1 MECVMSTVKLTYDSD
16 HHVTAFKEPQHK
28 IIAVDC
34 PYTGDGEEFSPAN
47 LLSVSLGSCMLL
59 SIGTVAQRAK
69 LDLSGTTVTVNFREV
84 AKPFPHVAAIHYVV
98 DIPHHFDAVDR
109 RRIENAAELCPIK
122 SNIGDNTEIIVKFRY
137 ARAEAA

>member
-1 MECVMSTVKLTYDSD
+1 MKTTVKLTYDSD
-16 HHVTAFKEPQHK
+16 HHVTASKEPQHRV
-28 IIAVDC
+28 IGIDC
-34 PYTGDGEEFSPAN
+34 PYTGEGEEFSPAN
-47 LLSVSLGSCMLL
+47 LLSISLGSCMLL
-59 SIGTVAQRAK
+59 AIGDIAARNQ
-69 LDLSGTTVTVNFREV
+69 LDLSGTTMSVSFREE

-122 SNIGDNTEIIVKFRY
+122 SNIGNNTEIVVKFRY